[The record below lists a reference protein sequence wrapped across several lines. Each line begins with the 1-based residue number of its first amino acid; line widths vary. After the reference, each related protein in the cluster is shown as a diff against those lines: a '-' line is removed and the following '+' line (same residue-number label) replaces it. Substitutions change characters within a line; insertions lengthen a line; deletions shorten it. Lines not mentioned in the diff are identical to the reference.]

1 MTLYVDTSALAKW
14 YVAESD
20 SDAFDDFIRD
30 QPGAHISRLT
40 VIELKCALAR
50 RRRNREITPRI
61 EAAAFSM
68 FESHVRDGFL
78 VVLAM
83 NDAHFVSASHILAS
97 VRQIPL
103 RTLDALHLAVARAY
117 GADAIATADE
127 VMVSAAKALN
137 LHTHVFH

>member
-40 VIELKCALAR
+40 VLELKCVLAR
-50 RRRNREITPRI
+50 RRRNREITPRV

-83 NDAHFVSASHILAS
+83 NDAHFINASQILSS
-97 VRQIPL
+97 VGQIPL
-103 RTLDALHLAVARAY
+103 RTVDALHLAVARAN
-117 GADAIATADE
+117 GDDSIATADQ
-127 VMVSAAKALN
+127 VMVTAARAMN